1 MSRIQRYI
9 GWIVVILVIAGL
21 LILAVFTLNAYREVR
36 KLKTGTMWHLPT
48 RVYSSPFEI
57 SLGMDIS
64 RSGLMERLERLR
76 YRRVG
81 KVVEPGQYSLAK
93 GTLTVYLHPFRYP
106 EGEARA
112 AMVRLETDGRRIV
125 KIRSGLSGQS
135 LSAIRL
141 EPESIATIFDAGFED
156 REIISLMDCPEYLID
171 ALLCVEDRRFYR
183 HSGVDLRAMVRALLA
198 DLFHSRILEGGSTIT
213 QQLVK
218 NLFLTHERTLSRKL
232 REVWLALIMEAAF
245 TKDEILAM
253 YLNEIYLGRFGHAG
267 IHGFGRASR
276 VFFDKD
282 VSALELHEAA
292 LIVGL
297 IRSPNRCSPYTHPRA
312 ALERRNTVLALMMEQ
327 GKLSMQ
333 LYRATVKE
341 PLGVVPFS
349 PVMRRAPYF
358 TDHVLSTVRSLFPG
372 EEILARGGLGIFTTL
387 DVHAQRVTEDA
398 VSRELA
404 AHPRNVQ
411 AACVVMRPSDG
422 AILAMVGGREYRASQ
437 YNRAVS
443 LKRNIGSLIKPVVYS
458 TALRNGYTLSS
469 MLDDSPLTVHLEGR
483 APWSPENYDSVSH
496 GEVMLIDALVYSYNQ
511 ATVRL
516 GLAVGL
522 QRVEAGARAFLPG
535 AQIPGGP
542 SLLLGATACSPLDVA
557 VMYAVFASGGTRPSA
572 WCLDAVVDEHGAL
585 IYKGGPGP
593 VLRVVDQ
600 GTSFLIDTAL
610 QEVLRRGT
618 ARGAADYGVPSGV
631 CGKTGTTNDLRDSWF
646 AAYTPDL
653 VTVAWMGDDTYETTG
668 LTGAAGA
675 LPVACRVMARL
686 AVPVKRE
693 APAGVTFCEIDPA
706 SGRRATMWTSSSV
719 TLPFL
724 AGTEPAEA
732 AREGLPGVWDA
743 LKSLWPFG
751 D

>member
-9 GWIVVILVIAGL
+9 GWFVGISVIAGL
-21 LILAVFTLNAYREVR
+21 LVLAVLTLNAYREMR
-36 KLKTGTMWHLPT
+36 KLETGTMWHLPT

-57 SLGMDIS
+57 FPGMDIS

-76 YRRVG
+76 YQRVG
-81 KVVEPGQYSLAK
+81 EVVEPGQYSLAK

-106 EGEARA
+106 EGEAQA
-112 AMVRLETDGRRIV
+112 AMARLETDGKRIGR
-125 KIRSGLSGQS
+125 IRSGLSGQS

-141 EPESIATIFDAGFED
+141 EPEIIATIFDAGFED
-156 REIISLMDCPEYLID
+156 REIISLKDCPPYLID

-198 DLFHSRILEGGSTIT
+198 DVFHSRILEGGSTIT

-218 NLFLTHERTLSRKL
+218 NLFLTHERTLSRKI
-232 REVWLALIMEAAF
+232 REIWLALIMEAAF

-253 YLNEIYLGRFGHAG
+253 YLNEIYLGRSGHAG

-297 IRSPNRCSPYTHPRA
+297 IRSPNRHSPYTHPGA
-312 ALERRNTVLALMMEQ
+312 ALDRRNTVLALMMEQ
-327 GKLSMQ
+327 DRLSSQ
-333 LYRATVKE
+333 LYRATVRE

-358 TDHVLSTVRSLFPG
+358 TDHVLSTVRSLFPQ

-387 DVHAQRVTEDA
+387 DVHAQLVTEDA

-404 AHPRNVQ
+404 VRPENVQ
-411 AACVVMRPSDG
+411 AACVVIRPTDG
-422 AILAMVGGREYRASQ
+422 AILAMVGGREYRSSQ

-443 LKRNIGSLIKPVVYS
+443 LKRNIGSLIKPVVYCA
-458 TALRNGYTLSS
+458 ALKNGYTLSS
-469 MLDDSPLTVHLEGR
+469 MVDDSPLTVQLKGM

-496 GEVMLIDALVYSYNQ
+496 GEVMLIDALVNSYNQ

-516 GLAVGL
+516 GLALGL
-522 QRVEAGARAFLPG
+522 HRVEAMARAVLPG
-535 AQIPGGP
+535 VRIPGEP
-542 SLLLGATACSPLDVA
+542 SLLLGAAACSPLDVA
-557 VMYAVFASGGTRPSA
+557 VMYAVFANGGTRPSA
-572 WCLDAVVDEHGAL
+572 WCLDAVLDDHGAV

-593 VLRVVDQ
+593 VQRVVDE
-600 GTSFLIDTAL
+600 GACFLVDTAL

-618 ARGAADYGVPSGV
+618 ARGAAGYGVPYGV
-631 CGKTGTTNDLRDSWF
+631 CGKTGTTNDRRDSWF

-653 VTVAWMGDDTYETTG
+653 VAVAWMGDDTYRTTG
-668 LTGAAGA
+668 LTGATGA

-686 AVPVKRE
+686 AAPVKRD
-693 APAGVTFCEIDPA
+693 APPGVTFCEIDPA
-706 SGRRATMWTSSSV
+706 NGRRATMWTASPV

-732 AREGLPGVWDA
+732 SREGLPGVWDA